1 MLDSLAVA
9 ALQGCNGKIKEHVQD
24 LVEPAASSGLAEHNV
39 KGIDIDLTSAGAL
52 AREHHPGMSIA
63 NNRGHVSRPSNYQ
76 KEMAEEDCASIS
88 VDNTSTTNYK
98 MAAKTD
104 DMGEISVDIAHSPQ
118 TPKEVIDLCCDQE
131 MGPS

>member
-9 ALQGCNGKIKEHVQD
+9 ALQGCDGKIKEHVQD
-24 LVEPAASSGLAEHNV
+24 LVEPAASSGLAEHKV

-52 AREHHPGMSIA
+52 AREHHPGTSIA

-104 DMGEISVDIAHSPQ
+104 DSGEISVDIAHSPQ
-118 TPKEVIDLCCDQE
+118 TPEEVIDLCCDQE